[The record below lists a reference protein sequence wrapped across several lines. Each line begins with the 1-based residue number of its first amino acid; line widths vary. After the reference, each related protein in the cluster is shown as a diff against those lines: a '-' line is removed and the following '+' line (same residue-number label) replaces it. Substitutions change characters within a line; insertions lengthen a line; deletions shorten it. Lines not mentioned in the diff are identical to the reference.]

1 MTVASTTR
9 KTVPSPGNGVT
20 TSFPFAFKVFA
31 NADLSVQITVIATG
45 VSTTLVLDS
54 DYHVILN
61 ADQDNNPGGS
71 ITYPVVGSPLSALNE
86 LQIVSNVVMTQALNL
101 PAGGGQFNAQVIE
114 DSLDKAII
122 GVQQLQELGNRSLSF
137 PPVDVNAGQIPNATA
152 RALMFLAFNLAGD
165 PIAALPV
172 GGTPVSV
179 YMQGVVAA
187 ANPAAALTLLTTY
200 SGATIDAKDAATLAA
215 ANAAGIQNSIATTK
229 GDGVAATG
237 AGVFTRVPVGATGLQ
252 LTADAALANGVSY
265 EIRNLERSQ
274 CPLAGVQD
282 TAGNANFLTTGAG
295 LLPGLSATSQAL
307 LLAFG
312 AGYDAG
318 GNIDLAA
325 LIPADAATIGTALP
339 ASNTSYINATYT
351 NPGAVAWGQTLA
363 PPQHARVYDQTKQSV
378 LQFGGVAGSTVFLDD
393 FGNTWAAQGGAKVQT
408 NQIKFGTGALGGAGA
423 SNALN
428 GTTDYV
434 KSTNFT
440 TLGGGGW
447 SLRGWIYCTV
457 LPGAN
462 LQAQAITFSNAGGF
476 GAMVG
481 IVNNAGTI
489 RFGYS
494 VSSNGTSNDIAAN
507 SNGTT
512 LPVVNTWYFV
522 ELTYDALAGAYR
534 LYVGGTQEQTTA
546 SALRACSGTAFM
558 VGGRLDNTSGMPGY
572 IDKPEILPYCQHPAG
587 TSYAGSLPAAAPSIT
602 AAGYASDFYNITT
615 RKMFGV
621 TGASG
626 VAGTNPTFTAKSLM
640 YAGEADTSGAAV
652 TAVRSYA
659 YKGRYQ
665 SADTV
670 IPAAGTRT
678 AFAAN
683 LGSQLGTAT
692 LWGRS
697 LTAEAATNFTP
708 GMVTML
714 YANGQVTNACAAMVV
729 NFEDRNVLSTTIGSI
744 NEVTVNRTTG
754 AIGGL
759 TAANWKMFVVA
770 DRGW

>member
-61 ADQDNNPGGS
+61 ADQDGNPGGS
-71 ITYPVVGSPLSALNE
+71 ITYPIVGSPLSALNE

-137 PPVDVNAGQIPNATA
+137 PPVDTNAGQIPNATA
-152 RALMFLAFNLAGD
+152 RALQFLAFDAAGN
-165 PIAALPV
+165 PIAALPA
-172 GGTPVSV
+172 GGPAISV
-179 YMQGVVAA
+179 YMQSVVAA
-187 ANPAAALTLLTTY
+187 ANAAAALTLLTTY
-200 SGATIDAKDAATLAA
+200 SAASIDAKDAATLAA

-282 TAGNANFLTTGAG
+282 ANGNANFLTTGAG
-295 LLPGLSATSQAL
+295 LLPGLTATAQAL
-307 LLAFG
+307 SLAFG

-318 GNIDLAA
+318 GNIDLASMIA
-325 LIPADAATIGTALP
+325 ADAATIGAALP
-339 ASNTSYINATYT
+339 ANNTSFISATYT

-408 NQIKFGTGALGGAGA
+408 NQIKFGTGALGGGGA
-423 SNALN
+423 ANVLN
-428 GTTDYV
+428 GTTDYI
-434 KSTNFT
+434 KSTSFT
-440 TLGGGGW
+440 SLGGGGW
-447 SLRGWIYCTV
+447 AIRGWFYTTA
-457 LPGAN
+457 LPTAGNTEICAAFTNATASIGA
-462 LQAQAITFSNAGGF
+462 II
-476 GAMVG
+476 G
-481 IVNNAGTI
+481 INNNAGTI
-489 RFGYS
+489 RWQYGL
-494 VSSNGTSNDIAAN
+494 SSNGTSSDIASAV
-507 SNGTT
+507 GTS
-512 LPVVNTWYFV
+512 LPVINTWYFV
-522 ELTYDALAGAYR
+522 ELTYDALAAVYR
-534 LYVGGTQEQTTA
+534 LYVGGAQEQSTA
-546 SALRACSGTAFM
+546 SALKVCGLTQATFGA
-558 VGGRLDNTSGMPGY
+558 NTNGANQWTGY
-572 IDKPEILPYCQHPAG
+572 IDKPEFLPYCQHPAG
-587 TSYAGSLPAAAPSIT
+587 TSYAGSLPAAAPSII
-602 AAGYASDFYNITT
+602 AAGYASDFYNIVT

-626 VAGTNPTFTAKSLM
+626 VAGTPPTFTAKNLM
-640 YAGEADTSGAAV
+640 YAGEADTSAGAV

-659 YKGRYQ
+659 YKGKYQ

-708 GMVTML
+708 GMVTQL
-714 YANGQVTNACAAMVV
+714 YANGQVTNACAAAVV
-729 NFEDRNVLSTTIGSI
+729 NFEDRNTLSSTIGSI

-759 TAANWKMFVVA
+759 SAANWKMFVVA